1 MRAAFDH
8 VCEEIVESFGGT
20 ITQRSYRGLVAC
32 YGYPVAHEDA
42 ARRAA
47 DAGLKLLEQLTPGRH
62 PQIGDGLDLTP
73 WIGLHTG
80 TAIGEVRPGG
90 VSVAGDA
97 PNVAARFESIAE
109 RGMVLCTGST
119 YSLIR
124 DYFQCES
131 AGTREIR
138 GVLPGSETYRVV
150 EALEG
155 TSRLERRDPI
165 V

>member
-1 MRAAFDH
+1 MTSWKASAYT
-8 VCEEIVESFGGT
+8 V
-20 ITQRSYRGLVAC
+20 TQRSYRGLVAC

-47 DAGLKLLEQLTPGRH
+47 GAALKLLEELKPGRH
-62 PQIGDGLDLTP
+62 PQLAPGLDLTP

-80 TAIGEVRPGG
+80 TAIGEVRPSG

-109 RGMVLCTGST
+109 RGTILCTAAT
-119 YSLIR
+119 CALIR
-124 DYFQCES
+124 DYFHCES
-131 AGTREIR
+131 AGRREIR
-138 GVLPGSETYRVV
+138 GLLPASETYRIL
-150 EALEG
+150 EALGG
-155 TSRLERRDPI
+155 TSRLREPSRT